1 MLSIE
6 EIKKNMRENDLIVRI
21 LSEYIN
27 FRPRFLNTEMV
38 QSLASDCNIENE
50 DAFRILLCAACG
62 LDTAAER
69 EHRLLEANYF
79 CTGLHRLAA
88 EDYTHDAYN
97 RTVRIPTARVGK
109 WELCTHSYLPYEPF
123 VCNHPVLTK
132 ELREIPQIGYFTE
145 EFVFPAVLEGGIEWM
160 TVTPN
165 EIETMRKPI
174 AESHGQVLTLGL
186 GLGYYAFHA
195 SEKEEVE
202 HVTVV
207 ERDPEVISLFHN
219 YILPQFPHKEKITVV
234 EADAFDF
241 LEKQLPSM
249 QVDYLFSDLWHD
261 ASDGLDL
268 YLQIKKYEKKY
279 PKTQFSYWIEPS
291 LLSILRQMV
300 FERITD
306 PVSPLQLRGISP
318 SHLLSDEFLRTLDLR
333 KE

>member
-1 MLSIE
+1 MPTLE
-6 EIKKNMRENDLIVRI
+6 QIKKNMWENDLIVRL

-27 FRPRFLNTEMV
+27 LRPRFLNTEMV
-38 QSLASDCNIENE
+38 SSLAADCEIDTD

-62 LDTAAER
+62 LDTATER

-79 CTGLHRLAA
+79 RPALHRLNP
-88 EDYTHDAYN
+88 EDYTRDAYN
-97 RTVRIPTARVGK
+97 LAVHIPETRIGK

-145 EFVFPAVLEGGIEWM
+145 EFVFPAVMENGIEWM

-165 EIETMRKPI
+165 EIETMKSPI
-174 AESHGQVLTLGL
+174 AQSHGQVVTLGL

-207 ERDPEVISLFHN
+207 ERDPEVISLFYEH
-219 YILPQFPHKEKITVV
+219 ILPQFPHKEKITVI
-234 EADAFDF
+234 EADAFDY
-241 LEKQLPSM
+241 LEKELPNTKA
-249 QVDYLFSDLWHD
+249 DYLFADLWHD

-268 YLQIKKYEKKY
+268 YLQIKKYEKKH
-279 PKTQFSYWIEPS
+279 PQIRFSYWIEPS
-291 LLSILRQMV
+291 LLSVLRQMV

-306 PVSPLQLRGISP
+306 PVSPLQLRGVAP
-318 SHLLSDEFLRTLDLR
+318 EHLLSDEFLRTLDLR
-333 KE
+333 RG